1 MTPTPAPAPGS
12 AQRTTF
18 TPRPRPPA
26 TFPEAGGFCFR
37 GRAVDPSP
45 PRNSRRHEGEAN
57 PNGSGRWLRLGAALA
72 GCANRRELAT
82 LSPTIVIPTWG
93 ASAMKLS
100 ILRTLRVVIGS
111 VGVLAF
117 AGAVSAQTAGG
128 DSGGTRGG
136 PDLSF
141 TVSVGGESSLE
152 ADVEGGGALDVFRM
166 RFGVTGK
173 AGLTRDL
180 DLAVSVGY
188 GLDLYDFSGTT
199 RLGGVDPWADIHT
212 LSVGALLSLD
222 LNNDWTVFGGP
233 VVQFAREDNVGLD
246 DSFIGGG
253 VVGAT
258 YQVSSALTVGGGIGV
273 VSQIEDDARF
283 FPVIVL
289 EWEISDTLRLT
300 SQTSGAAGR
309 SGLELVYDLGND
321 WEAAIGAS
329 SDFRRFRLNDEGI
342 APEGVGE
349 ETRLPIRARLSYRA
363 GDHFIIDLYTGIAM
377 SSELTLEDTDGM
389 LLGQE
394 DVDPAGLLGVT
405 FTITF

>member
-1 MTPTPAPAPGS
+1 M
-12 AQRTTF
+12 
-18 TPRPRPPA
+18 
-26 TFPEAGGFCFR
+26 
-37 GRAVDPSP
+37 
-45 PRNSRRHEGEAN
+45 N
-57 PNGSGRWLRLGAALA
+57 
-72 GCANRRELAT
+72 
-82 LSPTIVIPTWG
+82 
-93 ASAMKLS
+93 LS
-100 ILRTLRVVIGS
+100 ILTTLHFVIGS
-111 VGVLAF
+111 VGVLGF
-117 AGAVSAQTAGG
+117 AGTVSAQTAGG
-128 DSGGTRGG
+128 DSGGTRVG

-141 TVSVGGESSLE
+141 TVYAGAESSLE
-152 ADVEGGGALDVFRM
+152 ADVEGGGDLDVFRM

-180 DLAVSVGY
+180 DLAVSIGY

-199 RLGGVDPWADIHT
+199 RLGGIEPWENIHT

-222 LNNDWTVFGGP
+222 MNNDWTVFAGP
-233 VVQFAREDNVGLD
+233 VFQFAREDNVDLD

-258 YQVSSALTVGGGIGV
+258 YEVSSALTVGGGIGV

-300 SQTSGAAGR
+300 SQTTGAAGR

-321 WEAAIGAS
+321 WETAIGGS
-329 SDFRRFRLNDEGI
+329 YDFRRFRLDDTGI
-342 APEGVGE
+342 APDGVGE

-363 GDHFIIDLYTGIAM
+363 GNHFIIDLYAGIAM
-377 SSELTLEDTDGM
+377 SSELSLEDTDGT

-405 FTITF
+405 LTISF

>member
-1 MTPTPAPAPGS
+1 
-12 AQRTTF
+12 
-18 TPRPRPPA
+18 
-26 TFPEAGGFCFR
+26 
-37 GRAVDPSP
+37 
-45 PRNSRRHEGEAN
+45 
-57 PNGSGRWLRLGAALA
+57 
-72 GCANRRELAT
+72 
-82 LSPTIVIPTWG
+82 
-93 ASAMKLS
+93 MKLS

-111 VGVLAF
+111 VGVLGF
-117 AGAVSAQTAGG
+117 AGEVPAQTAGG

-141 TVSVGGESSLE
+141 TVTVGAESSLE

-173 AGLTRDL
+173 AELTHDL
-180 DLAVSVGY
+180 DLTVSIGY
-188 GLDLYDFSGTT
+188 GLDLYEFSGTT
-199 RLGGVDPWADIHT
+199 RLGGVEPWENIHT

-222 LNNDWTVFGGP
+222 LNDDWTVFGGP

-246 DSFIGGG
+246 DSFIGGA

-258 YQVSSALTVGGGIGV
+258 YEVSSTVTVGGGIGV
-273 VSQIEDDARF
+273 VSQIEDDARL

-321 WEAAIGAS
+321 WETAIGAS
-329 SDFRRFRLNDEGI
+329 SDFRRFRLDDEGI
-342 APEGVGE
+342 APDGVGE
-349 ETRLPIRARLSYRA
+349 ETRLPIRARLTYRA
-363 GDHFIIDLYTGIAM
+363 GDHFIIDLYAGMAL
-377 SSELTLEDTDGM
+377 SSELVLDDADGA
-389 LLGQE
+389 LLGTE

-405 FTITF
+405 FTISF

>member
-1 MTPTPAPAPGS
+1 
-12 AQRTTF
+12 
-18 TPRPRPPA
+18 
-26 TFPEAGGFCFR
+26 
-37 GRAVDPSP
+37 
-45 PRNSRRHEGEAN
+45 
-57 PNGSGRWLRLGAALA
+57 
-72 GCANRRELAT
+72 
-82 LSPTIVIPTWG
+82 
-93 ASAMKLS
+93 MKLS
-100 ILRTLRVVIGS
+100 ILTTLRFVIGS

-117 AGAVSAQTAGG
+117 AGAVPAQTAGG

-141 TVSVGGESSLE
+141 TVYTGAESSLE
-152 ADVEGGGALDVFRM
+152 ADVDGGGDVDVFRM

-180 DLAVSVGY
+180 DLAVSIGY

-199 RLGGVDPWADIHT
+199 RLGGVEPWDDIHT

-222 LNNDWTVFGGP
+222 MNNDWTVFGGP
-233 VVQFAREDNVGLD
+233 VFQFAREDNVGLD

-258 YQVSSALTVGGGIGV
+258 YEVSSALTVGGGIGV

-300 SQTSGAAGR
+300 SQTTGAAGL

-321 WEAAIGAS
+321 WEAAIGGS
-329 SDFRRFRLNDEGI
+329 YDFRRFRLNDEGI
-342 APEGVGE
+342 APGGVGE
-349 ETRLPIRARLSYRA
+349 EIRLPIRARLSYRA
-363 GDHFIIDLYTGIAM
+363 GDHFIIGLYAGIALAT
-377 SSELTLEDTDGM
+377 ELELEDEDGA
-389 LLGQE
+389 LLGEE

-405 FTITF
+405 LTISF